1 MSEKNFCYWLQ
12 GFFEMTEADTLSKKQ
27 ILMIKEHLNL
37 VFTKVTGDV
46 KQPLDDLAQKTAP
59 SWINPRVIF
68 DADEPVC
75 KTVEAVTQKRSL
87 ARREQRY
94 CQQVT
99 PVHSCSLETI
109 GFK

>member
-1 MSEKNFCYWLQ
+1 MDEKAFCYWLQ

-27 ILMIKEHLNL
+27 VLMIKEHLNL

-46 KQPLDDLAQKTAP
+46 KKPLDDLAQKTAP
-59 SWINPRVIF
+59 AWLNPRVNF

-75 KTVEAVTQKRSL
+75 KTDKFLKQKCSL
-87 ARREQRY
+87 PQRERRY
-94 CQQVT
+94 CQQTT

>member
-37 VFTKVTGDV
+37 VFTKVTGDDK
-46 KQPLDDLAQKTAP
+46 KQSRENVPVVLGPRSFFGPDDA
-59 SWINPRVIF
+59 
-68 DADEPVC
+68 VC
-75 KTVEAVTQKRSL
+75 KTPLV
-87 ARREQRY
+87 RERRY
-94 CQQVT
+94 CQPVT

>member
-27 ILMIKEHLNL
+27 VLMIKEHLNL
-37 VFTKVTGDV
+37 VFTKVTGDDK
-46 KQPLDDLAQKTAP
+46 KQLRDLANENVP
-59 SWINPRVIF
+59 VVLGPRSF
-68 DADEPVC
+68 FGPDDAVC
-75 KTVEAVTQKRSL
+75 KTPLV
-87 ARREQRY
+87 RERRY
-94 CQQVT
+94 CQQVI